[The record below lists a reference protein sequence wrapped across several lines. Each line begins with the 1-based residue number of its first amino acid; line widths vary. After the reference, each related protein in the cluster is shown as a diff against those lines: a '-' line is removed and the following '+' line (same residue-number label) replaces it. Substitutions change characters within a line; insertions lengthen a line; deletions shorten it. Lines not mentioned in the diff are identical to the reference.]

1 MKPQRE
7 VAVIGVGMTPFGKF
21 PHRSTREMGEEALW
35 EAMTDAGA
43 RPEDIQIAYGGYVGM
58 FMDLPMMAIQV
69 ALEQV
74 GITGLPITRVE
85 NACGSGSS
93 AYREAWMAIQT
104 GMYDVALAMGI
115 EKLTNPTFDQIRVVR
130 DFGGGD
136 REREGCMGIFP
147 PGIFAMSARRHMQEF
162 GTTREQIAMVSV
174 KNHFHG
180 TMNPKSAYQK
190 EVSLEEVLASRVI
203 ADPLRLLECCPNTDG
218 CAAVVLAAK
227 DVLHR
232 FSGDP
237 VWMAGC
243 GQASGTYTGQGEFFM
258 SQLIQDSAREAYE
271 MAGLGPE
278 DIDMA
283 EVHDCFSMAE
293 ITHYEDLD
301 FCKRGEGGRLVEDKV
316 TWLGGKLPVNPSGGL
331 LCKGHPLGATG
342 PGQIYEIVKQLR
354 GQGGKKQVEGARVG
368 LHQNGGGFR
377 HCDGGCSI
385 VSILKK

>member
-1 MKPQRE
+1 
-7 VAVIGVGMTPFGKF
+7 
-21 PHRSTREMGEEALW
+21 
-35 EAMTDAGA
+35 
-43 RPEDIQIAYGGYVGM
+43 
-58 FMDLPMMAIQV
+58 
-69 ALEQV
+69 
-74 GITGLPITRVE
+74 
-85 NACGSGSS
+85 
-93 AYREAWMAIQT
+93 
-104 GMYDVALAMGI
+104 
-115 EKLTNPTFDQIRVVR
+115 
-130 DFGGGD
+130 
-136 REREGCMGIFP
+136 
-147 PGIFAMSARRHMQEF
+147 
-162 GTTREQIAMVSV
+162 
-174 KNHFHG
+174 
-180 TMNPKSAYQK
+180 MNPKSAYQK

-218 CAAVVLAAK
+218 CAAVILAAK
-227 DVLHR
+227 DVVDR

-237 VWMAGC
+237 VWLAGC
-243 GQASGTYTGQGEFFM
+243 GQASGTYTGKGEFFM

-301 FCKRGEGGRLVEDKV
+301 FCRRGEGGRLVEDRV

-342 PGQIYEIVKQLR
+342 PGQIYEIVKQL
-354 GQGGKKQVEGARVG
+354 
-368 LHQNGGGFR
+368 QNGGGFR